1 MKLTN
6 GAKADMMGQKG
17 GCAMAVLDT
26 NQYLD
31 AVCLMIREGREN
43 VPVPIQGIS
52 MRPFLRNGDFAY
64 LIPLPGK
71 LKRGD
76 MVLYQRKND
85 QYVLH
90 RIYKVLKNGSYLLL
104 GDSQMEPEPVEAGQ
118 LRAKVAFV
126 RCLGQD
132 CRPGSFR
139 WWFFAVP
146 WLRLAPWRPQIAKL
160 LALFRKK

>member
-1 MKLTN
+1 M
-6 GAKADMMGQKG
+6 
-17 GCAMAVLDT
+17 AMLDT
-26 NQYLD
+26 NKYLD
-31 AVCLMIREGREN
+31 AVCRMIEEGHEN
-43 VPVPIQGIS
+43 VPVPIRGVS
-52 MRPFLRNGDFAY
+52 MRPFLRDADFAY
-64 LIPLPGK
+64 LIPLRGK

-76 MVLYQRKND
+76 MVLYQRRND

-118 LRAKVAFV
+118 LRAKVSFV
-126 RCLGQD
+126 RCLGQQ

-146 WLRLAPWRPQIAKL
+146 WLRLARWRPQIAKL